1 MKAVHLST
9 LLVLSCLIALSSAW
23 EYNNPNRLTANLA
36 AVKQDWIDQPIDH
49 LNYNSK
55 ATFRQRYY
63 AL

>member
-1 MKAVHLST
+1 MKAVHLSAI
-9 LLVLSCLIALSSAW
+9 LLLSCLTTLSYAW
-23 EYNNPNRLTANLA
+23 EYNNPYRLTGSLA